1 MFAFLDLTGVL
12 TNEAAPL
19 LKKYGVTEIYAR
31 ENIRTCLEKLDL
43 GPEKV
48 MRYLDPTP
56 LPGAL
61 ETLEVIRRKGLE
73 PVVITDN
80 PLLDLENV
88 NSAFRKI
95 LGCEIVSTCRIR
107 WTGKNYVLLE
117 RAEKDEIARS
127 YGPGALAVIDGEND
141 LPLAEYVSGP
151 VIVIGNEV
159 DGDYRVGSI
168 SEVPDL
174 LEKIL

>member
-19 LKKYGVTEIYAR
+19 LERYGVPENYAR
-31 ENIRTCLEKLDL
+31 ENIRTCLEKLDID
-43 GPEKV
+43 PEKV
-48 MRYLDPTP
+48 IRYLDPTP

-61 ETLEVIRRKGLE
+61 ETLKVIRRKGLE

-88 NSAFRKI
+88 NSEFRKI

-117 RAEKDEIARS
+117 RMGKDEIARS
-127 YGPGALAVIDGEND
+127 YGPGVLAVIDGKND
-141 LPLAEYVSGP
+141 LPLANYVTGP

-159 DGDYRVGSI
+159 NGDYNVGSI
-168 SEVPDL
+168 SQVPDL